1 MQKGDPNDA
10 LQQRLSGSTTG
21 AAEATSVPGQ
31 HYVLASQLQ
40 QASLAPGLQQSVSGI
55 NVARLAR
62 PSFSANQPSI
72 GQVLQNYTA
81 QQNASRP
88 LVRTT
93 QATTVSP
100 SGATIH
106 HMGTGMLRAG
116 VTPFA
121 NLHQG
126 ILAMQSGHSSQKTM
140 KSPPQTGTVSS
151 RPVQDSKPAIART
164 LPSPGPSPRKKV
176 KLEEKP
182 PATPEIALSR
192 RTILELKLKE
202 MSNIKENYIEHLT
215 ELFFLQNGGN
225 VMDYHAWKK
234 RPTPQLVHFLKSG
247 NLDSDDDDD
256 SLFINM
262 QEKKINDEVKVLTSS
277 GSNVPLATPV
287 AISTTLPPSIAAL
300 SQGQSF
306 LPQSTAMTATAHSAL
321 TTKTTDSKSGDSSL
335 SSCVKQALL
344 SQSAIKKSPPSS
356 PKIKTSV
363 QSAGIS
369 SSVYDGMRG
378 ISTQE
383 AIVERAKQEAQV
395 MHRVAGLRKEGLWSS
410 RRLPKV
416 QEPPRNKAQWDYLL
430 EEMQWLAADF
440 LQERK
445 WKKTA
450 ARKLAKMVQKHFQ
463 DLEQKELRAEKEEA
477 LKLKKIANQLAKCV
491 KEFWTNI
498 EKVVQYKQQ
507 SRLDE
512 KRKKALDLHLNFIVD
527 QTEKYSTWL
536 TEGLANST
544 KGSSVGSKAA
554 SPSRSMEGDVEF
566 KPEVED
572 SDDEETI
579 DKEEEEAGDNDVA
592 TKEEL
597 EALQKESEIPIEDLL
612 DSLPPEILEKPAN
625 IASDAESGDGENIE
639 DQDPSKDE
647 EFDAVE
653 QDESDLEDTIAEQ
666 EKHEKNTDFP
676 SELQELQAEGEMSFE
691 DLIEKYAGAYDS
703 SFEMPESPSESET
716 DGYEEESEEEQENE
730 DAQEYEEEEEDEEV
744 DVEGNDDQDVGLE
757 FLMHPEKEQPKKESE
772 AVDETGPGKEITDI
786 AAEAA
791 SLQPKGYTLQTT
803 EVKTPV
809 PFLLKHDLREYQH
822 VGLDWLATMYEKKL
836 NGILADEMGL
846 GKTIQ
851 TISLLGHLACE
862 KGIWGPHLI
871 VVPTSVMLNWE
882 LELKKWCPAFK
893 ILTYYGSQK
902 ERKLK
907 RQGWTKTNAFH
918 VCITS
923 YKLVIQDHQSFRRK
937 KWKYLILDEAQ
948 NIKNFKSQRWQTL
961 LNFHSQRRLLLTG
974 TPLQNSLME
983 LWSLMHF
990 LMPHVFQSHKEF
1002 KEWFANPLTGMI
1014 EGSHEYNEN
1023 LIRRLHKVLRP
1034 FLLRRLK
1041 DDVEKQMPKK
1051 FEHVVMCSLSKRQR
1065 YLYDDFMSQAATK
1078 ETLAS
1083 GHFMSVI
1090 NILMQLRK
1098 VCNHPSMFDPRPIV
1112 SPFKCEGITYYT
1124 ASCVLQ
1130 ALQYDPF
1137 QHIDIRCLFPALAE
1151 MERDLSAFVAHRVRK
1166 LQTHRKL
1173 IEEIDTQPETPAR
1186 PKSGRLKSFPVLSV
1200 PPSIQS
1206 DRSSPVSVMRSSSP
1220 VPSLAHATAVQ
1231 FSMHPETL
1239 NATPATRPTSALV
1252 QPMEMQSSLQTTAV
1266 TSSSAGFLYSVA
1278 QSQPQPIAAVFAT
1291 PVTPLSSSSAVNAAQ
1306 PPIQAR
1312 VVPQCTAFS
1321 TVSAGITS
1329 QPITLQIQHT
1339 DQGTRLMIPSQLS
1352 HRQGFIQIVQTS
1364 SGQHLITTSST
1375 GVVTTVAQ
1383 VVSAASIVNVPT
1395 ITTLAGSGQTTVT
1408 TSVVSQVK
1416 TTPSIQLPSIGA
1428 CTVSQR
1434 PVMRVSPL
1442 AATTSVQSSSCA
1454 PAGTSQVVPI
1464 ASASVVVSSAVT
1476 TMSARNTEVSTVSC
1490 LTGQRSSTLDMVA
1503 VAQSVAKKELAEM
1516 KAESELFIES
1526 LYMKRREERK
1536 EKLKFMAY
1544 INKRHCSM
1552 KPVYGRDLCQAVNIY
1567 KMENHETPS
1576 SHTNNFWKGVGMIHC
1591 HNVHS
1596 VKNRHHPDYFWTQ
1609 TKVLSNLV
1617 HTPEQYL
1624 SELEDIL
1631 ARYVF
1636 AIPAVTVPPIIM
1648 HVSHPPPSYLIEEKR
1663 RDFILRQEL
1672 SPRAACLHRIS
1683 TQMSVQFPELRLI
1696 QYDCGK
1702 LQTLDILLRRLKSE
1716 THRVLIF
1723 TQMTRMLDI
1732 LEAFLSFH
1740 GHRYLRL
1747 DGTTRVEQRQLL
1759 MERFNTDKRI
1769 FCFILSTRSG
1779 GIGVNLTGADT
1790 VIFYDSDWNPTMDA
1804 QAQDR
1809 CHRIG
1814 QTRDVHIYRL
1824 ISEKTVEENILKK
1837 ANQKRMLGDM
1847 AIEGGNFTTAFFKEQ
1862 TIQELFKEPS
1872 GLETLVEEKEQEEQE
1887 KEKRKSEAQM
1897 ADSAVMAQF
1906 EQALAKTEDETDA
1919 VAAEN
1924 VKAEQKAE
1932 LAEFDENIPWDEKE
1946 AEQKNYDE
1954 VSRVEL
1960 ELASLE
1966 KELTP
1971 IERYAVTYMENE
1983 MEPETC
1989 EELVLAEEDI
1999 ETAKKEWELS
2009 RLQAL
2014 KEEDERRAELEED
2027 EMLFTYTRDDAY
2039 SQVYLSDEDQTQMP
2053 TWTPPTPP
2061 HDDNDIYIDQTVF
2074 FLYEPTVMPES
2085 QLPPVY
2091 VRKEHKKPKIESI
2104 TTRKQKQRKE
2114 EAHRVPKS
2122 LFDRANPALVKLRRD
2137 AKFQKLKQGL
2147 IKPYRSMP
2155 PLPTKPMIDQA
2166 QDQPEWLIHE
2176 DWALLQAVQSL
2187 FDVPLNLMIVSPA
2200 HLPNWDMVA
2209 DVVNGCSRVYRSPK
2223 QCRLRYENVI
2233 IPREEGRIMYDLN
2246 PRKQKKTKTKTNRPM
2261 KTSQLHS
2268 QDSSNGITILYT
2280 LRFDS
2285 VKAIAVKRPPT
2296 MRQTLVNPLLKNPK
2310 HASVLQENG
2319 ISYDHPLNPMQ
2330 VAEIRAQR
2338 IQRER
2343 KQNQQAAA
2351 EQQQQQQVAAAVV
2364 TANQRAQTPAG
2375 QVPAQPSQ
2383 TQATTQVTTGLATP
2397 TSVATIVA
2405 QAVTSGTQAQQLA
2418 AIGSLSSTAT
2428 VLTVSGAPLT
2438 QGAVRPRAPLTVQE
2452 ITAISQSGQVTAQV
2466 SAGQTTTVRAQL
2478 QTVGST
2484 GTTTL
2489 TAAHLA
2495 AAQRLTGATAAG
2507 TTVVTGQATVQ
2518 QQLIQAG
2525 KSLTPQQLRLLN
2537 PAIFKQQQAAVIQQ
2551 QQQQQQLRNMPKIS
2565 LTQDQLRQQQ
2575 QLGRLKTPVIQG
2587 QKVIAQQLVSMAQA
2601 QKPQLKTTVP
2611 QFTRQLTAEEIQKLK
2626 QQQPHLTQQ
2635 KVTTQVQGQVAVS
2648 QQTGT
2653 TITHTPTVTAS
2664 QGQFG
2669 ATQII
2674 APVHQVGQS
2683 LATVTGTQAGTTLV
2697 KTVPAQMGS
2706 VTIPV
2711 SNVSIN
2717 VSVPQK
2723 QGVAKATLHP
2733 QLRQMQLLQQKKV
2746 QQLPQKTTLGQ
2757 TVGKPPLLNQVQ
2769 IIQHQGGRSFT
2780 VQQLQQLMK
2789 QQQQAGGAT
2798 IQQII
2803 HTSQPTII
2811 ATVTQG
2817 QTTPQMVTTRVIGTT
2832 AAPSTSHIHTVTGSN
2847 PANVTH
2853 VSGANVVSITQ
2864 TPVATLNVTSMSPIQ
2879 STVTASIVKPAMVT
2893 TVAGETV
2900 TAVQIHPITSVTASK
2915 LASIPQNVVVQPVH
2929 QVQTQIQSQVQAS
2942 LPPVGQQVALTPTV
2956 HAVQTTTGAL
2966 SQTPTATPTSAI
2978 MTVTVTPTPP
2988 PVHSLAVSH
2997 SSSPAQTV
3005 NLTPVTTLAQHL
3017 TPTTL
3022 STQPVTVSAQTVQQT
3037 VAAVLQPVQPQAS
3050 LEAQPQSQP
3059 QPQQIQMQA
3068 QMSQQQVSIQTQQQ
3082 QQQSK
3087 SAPYAMRTRNQ
3098 PKHQ

>member
-40 QASLAPGLQQSVSGI
+40 ASLAPGLQQTVSGI

-88 LVRTT
+88 LIRTS

-106 HMGTGMLRAG
+106 HMGAGMLRAG

-140 KSPPQTGTVSS
+140 KSPPQTGTVTM
-151 RPVQDSKPAIART
+151 RPVQEFKPAIAKT

-176 KLEEKP
+176 KLEEKQ

-192 RTILELKLKE
+192 KTILEFKLKE
-202 MSNIKENYIEHLT
+202 MSIIKENYIEHLT
-215 ELFFLQNGGN
+215 EFFFLQNGGN

-256 SLFINM
+256 TLLITM

-277 GSNVPLATPV
+277 GSIVPLATPV
-287 AISTTLPPSIAAL
+287 AISTTLPPSVAAL

-306 LPQSTAMTATAHSAL
+306 LPQGTVVTATAHSAL
-321 TTKTTDSKSGDSSL
+321 TTKTTDSKSADSTT
-335 SSCVKQALL
+335 SCVKLALL
-344 SQSAIKKSPPSS
+344 SQSTIKKSPPSS
-356 PKIKTSV
+356 PKIKIPV

-369 SSVYDGMRG
+369 SSVYEGMSG
-378 ISTQE
+378 ISSQE

-445 WKKTA
+445 WKKAA

-554 SPSRSMEGDVEF
+554 SPSRLTEGDVEF

-579 DKEEEEAGDNDVA
+579 DKEEAEAGNDDVA

-612 DSLPPEILEKPAN
+612 ESLPQEILEKPAN
-625 IASDAESGDGENIE
+625 IASDAESEDGENIE
-639 DQDPSKDE
+639 EDQDASKDE

-691 DLIEKYAGAYDS
+691 DLIEKYAGAYES

-716 DGYEEESEEEQENE
+716 DGYEEESEDEQENE
-730 DAQEYEEEEEDEEV
+730 EADEDEEMEEDEEV

-757 FLMHPEKEQPKKESE
+757 FLMHPEKEEQPKES
-772 AVDETGPGKEITDI
+772 AVVDDTGPGKEITDI

-1112 SPFKCEGITYYT
+1112 SPFKCEGINYYT

-1137 QHIDIRCLFPALAE
+1137 QHIDIRCLFPTLAD
-1151 MERDLSAFVAHRVRK
+1151 MERDLSAFVAHRVKK
-1166 LQTHRKL
+1166 LQTPRKL
-1173 IEEIDTQPETPAR
+1173 IEEIDIQPKTPAR

-1220 VPSLAHATAVQ
+1220 VPSLACTTAAGVGVHQ
-1231 FSMHPETL
+1231 VSL
-1239 NATPATRPTSALV
+1239 NASPAAQPISAPV
-1252 QPMEMQSSLQTTAV
+1252 QPREVQPSPRTIAV
-1266 TSSSAGFLYSVA
+1266 TSSSAGLIYTVA
-1278 QSQPQPIAAVFAT
+1278 QSQLQPIAAVFAT
-1291 PVTPLSSSSAVNAAQ
+1291 PVTSLSSSSAVNAAQ

-1312 VVPQCTAFS
+1312 VVPQGTPFS
-1321 TVSAGITS
+1321 TVPAAMTS

-1352 HRQGFIQIVQTS
+1352 HRQGFLQIVQTS

-1383 VVSAASIVNVPT
+1383 VVSAASIVNMPT
-1395 ITTLAGSGQTTVT
+1395 ITTLAGSGQTTIT

-1428 CTVSQR
+1428 CTASQR

-1442 AATTSVQSSSCA
+1442 ASTTFVQSGASQPLVSSCFA
-1454 PAGTSQVVPI
+1454 PARTSQVVPI

-1476 TMSARNTEVSTVSC
+1476 TMSARSTEVSTVSC

-1503 VAQSVAKKELAEM
+1503 VAQSAKKELAEL

-1526 LYMKRREERK
+1526 LYMKRQEERK
-1536 EKLKFMAY
+1536 EKLKFVAH

-1567 KMENHETPS
+1567 KTENRETPS

-1596 VKNRHHPDYFWTQ
+1596 VNNRCHPEYFWTQ

-1636 AIPAVTVPPIIM
+1636 AIPAVTVPPITM

-1663 RDFILRQEL
+1663 RNFILRQEL
-1672 SPRAACLHRIS
+1672 SPRAACLHRMS
-1683 TQMSVQFPELRLI
+1683 TQMAVQFPELRLI

-1732 LEAFLSFH
+1732 LESFLSFH

-1747 DGTTRVEQRQLL
+1747 DGTTKVEQRQLL

-1769 FCFILSTRSG
+1769 FVFILSTRSG

-1872 GLETLVEEKEQEEQE
+1872 GLETLVEEKEQEQEE
-1887 KEKRKSEAQM
+1887 KEKRKSEAQI
-1897 ADSAVMAQF
+1897 ADSTVMAQF

-1946 AEQKNYDE
+1946 AELKNYDE

-2039 SQVYLSDEDQTQMP
+2039 SQVKKNSEKKRVRRLSL
-2053 TWTPPTPP
+2053 PTPRSIRRSMGRSENQSTDYDR
-2061 HDDNDIYIDQTVF
+2061 DDIIHTSTPRPNIRVVKVVRRKNSV
-2074 FLYEPTVMPES
+2074 EVKKES
-2085 QLPPVY
+2085 
-2091 VRKEHKKPKIESI
+2091 PKHLL
-2104 TTRKQKQRKE
+2104 KQKENNTPKQKVKKGKGE
-2114 EAHRVPKS
+2114 NLSPNDVNLKTGKAKCGKNRVAKS
-2122 LFDRANPALVKLRRD
+2122 
-2137 AKFQKLKQGL
+2137 
-2147 IKPYRSMP
+2147 
-2155 PLPTKPMIDQA
+2155 PTKSSKEVNQY
-2166 QDQPEWLIHE
+2166 E
-2176 DWALLQAVQSL
+2176 
-2187 FDVPLNLMIVSPA
+2187 NIVSPGKQA
-2200 HLPNWDMVA
+2200 TRKSRKTPVA
-2209 DVVNGCSRVYRSPK
+2209 KKEKKGNKESCKEKIDVVNVEDESISAAAQLSNQLFKTISNQTTFLGEQKFVSDRPNIFEQFQNQGESNLVSPIK
-2223 QCRLRYENVI
+2223 SQNDRGNIFEQLT
-2233 IPREEGRIMYDLN
+2233 GQLN
-2246 PRKQKKTKTKTNRPM
+2246 NAADAQNNPSVAVLTQQQKP
-2261 KTSQLHS
+2261 HS
-2268 QDSSNGITILYT
+2268 QQPQQYVIVNSAGNVQQLSQQQNVVLVQGLPSGLVLGTP
-2280 LRFDS
+2280 
-2285 VKAIAVKRPPT
+2285 IAVSVAGSPVNLSLATGASSVISVARPGTNIPT
-2296 MRQTLVNPLLKNPK
+2296 TKYAKLVRQIP
-2310 HASVLQENG
+2310 ASTRM
-2319 ISYDHPLNPMQ
+2319 ISPQFITQRLMQ
-2330 VAEIRAQR
+2330 G
-2338 IQRER
+2338 
-2343 KQNQQAAA
+2343 
-2351 EQQQQQQVAAAVV
+2351 
-2364 TANQRAQTPAG
+2364 TPIHNTRT
-2375 QVPAQPSQ
+2375 P
-2383 TQATTQVTTGLATP
+2383 TQVTL
-2397 TSVATIVA
+2397 
-2405 QAVTSGTQAQQLA
+2405 
-2418 AIGSLSSTAT
+2418 
-2428 VLTVSGAPLT
+2428 
-2438 QGAVRPRAPLTVQE
+2438 
-2452 ITAISQSGQVTAQV
+2452 V
-2466 SAGQTTTVRAQL
+2466 SAASNYAFLPTVANSGNAKMANI
-2478 QTVGST
+2478 VGST
-2484 GTTTL
+2484 NICTPQGSTL
-2489 TAAHLA
+2489 SPAILNI
-2495 AAQRLTGATAAG
+2495 QRPRSAVTGISSVQGLSSGIAISANLLNS
-2507 TTVVTGQATVQ
+2507 TTVNQLNNQLQAFGAHSPSPTKVFS
-2518 QQLIQAG
+2518 
-2525 KSLTPQQLRLLN
+2525 KP
-2537 PAIFKQQQAAVIQQ
+2537 PH
-2551 QQQQQQLRNMPKIS
+2551 QQQQLLIS
-2565 LTQDQLRQQQ
+2565 QPVVRQPGFQQ
-2575 QLGRLKTPVIQG
+2575 HILAASLG
-2587 QKVIAQQLVSMAQA
+2587 
-2601 QKPQLKTTVP
+2601 
-2611 QFTRQLTAEEIQKLK
+2611 
-2626 QQQPHLTQQ
+2626 
-2635 KVTTQVQGQVAVS
+2635 
-2648 QQTGT
+2648 
-2653 TITHTPTVTAS
+2653 
-2664 QGQFG
+2664 
-2669 ATQII
+2669 
-2674 APVHQVGQS
+2674 
-2683 LATVTGTQAGTTLV
+2683 
-2697 KTVPAQMGS
+2697 GS
-2706 VTIPV
+2706 
-2711 SNVSIN
+2711 
-2717 VSVPQK
+2717 
-2723 QGVAKATLHP
+2723 HP
-2733 QLRQMQLLQQKKV
+2733 Q
-2746 QQLPQKTTLGQ
+2746 
-2757 TVGKPPLLNQVQ
+2757 TVVAQNNPRP
-2769 IIQHQGGRSFT
+2769 
-2780 VQQLQQLMK
+2780 QQLQQPPHTF
-2789 QQQQAGGAT
+2789 T
-2798 IQQII
+2798 IQQVQSGTQQIANI
-2803 HTSQPTII
+2803 QIPASQVVNLQQIAGLHRLPNIQQVVAAAPGQTVKFSTATPQATTLQGSNFQTVSHPHLLSGQLVGLQQAVKQTSVANQLVVSQPTNVSQLSSTLIGNPQE
-2811 ATVTQG
+2811 VTP
-2817 QTTPQMVTTRVIGTT
+2817 TTTNSPHVMGTNQINQQQNVASLVSSTHKASGVIGV
-2832 AAPSTSHIHTVTGSN
+2832 PPVPNIRLQPRN
-2847 PANVTH
+2847 PAN
-2853 VSGANVVSITQ
+2853 
-2864 TPVATLNVTSMSPIQ
+2864 PSPD
-2879 STVTASIVKPAMVT
+2879 
-2893 TVAGETV
+2893 
-2900 TAVQIHPITSVTASK
+2900 
-2915 LASIPQNVVVQPVH
+2915 
-2929 QVQTQIQSQVQAS
+2929 
-2942 LPPVGQQVALTPTV
+2942 
-2956 HAVQTTTGAL
+2956 
-2966 SQTPTATPTSAI
+2966 TSALQ
-2978 MTVTVTPTPP
+2978 
-2988 PVHSLAVSH
+2988 LALGNINNNNDSNNNKSPDALVS
-2997 SSSPAQTV
+2997 T
-3005 NLTPVTTLAQHL
+3005 
-3017 TPTTL
+3017 
-3022 STQPVTVSAQTVQQT
+3022 
-3037 VAAVLQPVQPQAS
+3037 
-3050 LEAQPQSQP
+3050 SQ
-3059 QPQQIQMQA
+3059 
-3068 QMSQQQVSIQTQQQ
+3068 
-3082 QQQSK
+3082 
-3087 SAPYAMRTRNQ
+3087 
-3098 PKHQ
+3098 